1 MVEVFDFLFGQYRE
15 YSTLFIVLEFVA
27 MSFGILS
34 VVYSKNNNIL
44 VYPTGLVSTFIYVY
58 LLFKWDL
65 YGDMIINAYY
75 FTMSIYGWY
84 LWSRK
89 DSAHHDLLKISTM
102 NAKDYLISALIFVFS
117 VIFVSGVYV
126 YDDKFTYWW
135 AYVDTFITG
144 LFFVGMWLMSKRKI
158 ENWIFLII
166 GDIIAIPLF
175 FLKGY
180 TLTSILNILLTIIAI
195 YGYIAWKR
203 TLLKERQIQ

>member
-1 MVEVFDFLFGQYRE
+1 MVEIFDFLFGQYRD
-15 YSTLFIVLEFVA
+15 YSTIFIILEFVA
-27 MSFGILS
+27 MSFGIFS

-44 VYPTGLVSTFIYVY
+44 VYPTGIISTAIYVY
-58 LLFKWDL
+58 LLFQWDL

-89 DSAHHDLLKISTM
+89 DATNHDLLKISQM
-102 NAKDYLISALIFVFS
+102 NAKDYLISAFIFVFS
-117 VIFVSGVYV
+117 VIFVSGVYF
-126 YDDKFTYWW
+126 YDDKFSYWW

-144 LFFVGMWLMSKRKI
+144 LFFVGMWLMAKRKL

-180 TLTSILNILLTIIAI
+180 TLTSILNIVLTIIAI

-203 TLLKERQIQ
+203 TLRQDKQT

>member
-1 MVEVFDFLFGQYRE
+1 MGEAFDFLFGQYRE

-27 MSFGILS
+27 MSFGIAS

-44 VYPTGLVSTFIYVY
+44 VYPTGLISTFIYVY
-58 LLFKWDL
+58 LLFQWNL
-65 YGDMIINAYY
+65 YGDMIINGYY

-84 LWSRK
+84 LWSWK
-89 DSAHHDLLKISTM
+89 DNAHRDMLKISRM
-102 NAKDYLISALIFVFS
+102 DAKDYLISALIFVFS

-144 LFFVGMWLMSKRKI
+144 LFFVGMWLMAKRKI

-175 FLKGY
+175 FFKGY
-180 TLTSILNILLTIIAI
+180 TLTSILNIVLTIIAI
-195 YGYIAWKR
+195 YGYIAWKK
-203 TLLKERQIQ
+203 TLLKEQQIQ

>member
-1 MVEVFDFLFGQYRE
+1 MTEVFDFLFAQYKE
-15 YSTLFIVLEFVA
+15 YSSLYIILEAIAVI
-27 MSFGILS
+27 FGVFS
-34 VVYSKNNNIL
+34 VIYSKQNNIL
-44 VYPTGLVSTFIYVY
+44 VYPTGIVSTALYVY
-58 LLFKWDL
+58 LLFQWDL

-75 FTMSIYGWY
+75 FSMSVYGWI

-89 DSAHHDLLKISTM
+89 DTDNHDLLKISAM
-102 NAKDYLISALIFVFS
+102 NAKDYLISALIFIIS
-117 VIFVSGVYV
+117 VIFVSGVYA

-144 LFFVGMWLMSKRKI
+144 LFFVGMWLMAKRKV
-158 ENWIFLII
+158 ENWLFLIV

-180 TLTSILNILLTIIAI
+180 TLTSILNIILTIIAI

-203 TLLKERQIQ
+203 ILHSEKQLQ

>member
-58 LLFKWDL
+58 LLFQWDL

-144 LFFVGMWLMSKRKI
+144 LFFVGMWLMAKRKI

-166 GDIIAIPLF
+166 GDLIAIPLF
-175 FLKGY
+175 FFKGY
-180 TLTSILNILLTIIAI
+180 TLTSILNIVLTIIAI

-203 TLLKERQIQ
+203 TLLKERQIR